1 MEPCL
6 SPPTAEGLSSQGKR
20 FSKLLERNG
29 GSRTPVELELG
40 AGAASLQLRER
51 LGERSEHPQDENRVQ
66 DRHRQHKHD
75 AGGGGEV
82 IDGSHVGHDVEG
94 CHGDKVGRRQR
105 DDLCEPPKCCF
116 EFEAEIRVAG
126 MPKVRN
132 AIK

>member
-6 SPPTAEGLSSQGKR
+6 SPPTAEGLSSQGER
-20 FSKLLERNG
+20 FRKLLERNG
-29 GSRTPVELELG
+29 GSRAPVELELG

-51 LGERSEHPQDENRVQ
+51 LGERSEYPQDEHRVQ

-75 AGGGGEV
+75 ARGGREV
-82 IDGSHVGHDVEG
+82 IDGSHVGHHVEG

-105 DDLCEPPKCCF
+105 DDLCERSKCHF
-116 EFEAEIRVAG
+116 EFRAGIRVAG
-126 MPKVRN
+126 MPKAQT